1 MVGSSAAIRCSP
13 LPLVSFGHGSSPSSF
28 SIRRSLSAV
37 SITKSQAM
45 PSPESRSNTSMSG
58 VLDVVR
64 AGVPRVQLDRAGLN
78 QALLAAEIAAV
89 EGHADIVAGCRL
101 AVGGLALQEQMCA
114 RTIGSRHRDLLA
126 EEGISSP
133 KKKQE
138 SGERSVAL
146 VVDGDGERRALD
158 RRRTGDR
165 LDCRLGPAVGHAKG
179 EAAERRVGFERH
191 PDLLEEGI

>member
-64 AGVPRVQLDRAGLN
+64 AGVPRVQLDRAGLD
-78 QALLAAEIAAV
+78 Q
-89 EGHADIVAGCRL
+89 
-101 AVGGLALQEQMCA
+101 
-114 RTIGSRHRDLLA
+114 A
-126 EEGISSP
+126 EEA
-133 KKKQE
+133 
-138 SGERSVAL
+138 GEVIDPEPRAFAAFAL
-146 VVDGDGERRALD
+146 FD
-158 RRRTGDR
+158 R
-165 LDCRLGPAVGHAKG
+165 
-179 EAAERRVGFERH
+179 E
-191 PDLLEEGI
+191 